1 MLCSRRCGLTCIDRP
16 SSLQMVAD
24 PGSAVSTHTTGDRL
38 FRVTARLGDTNA
50 RGCVDDVAL
59 LVFFEAARAVAL
71 RELGLPYDQI
81 QARGVNA
88 LTIKARLTNHSCAQM
103 EDPLVVR
110 TSIGEAGRLRFSF
123 VYEIRRETDDA
134 LVASG
139 ETLHILVDAG
149 SGQPSRV
156 PDWFYGALEPM
167 RRRDPR

>member
-1 MLCSRRCGLTCIDRP
+1 
-16 SSLQMVAD
+16 MVAE
-24 PGSAVSTHTTGDRL
+24 PGSAASAQAAGGDRL

-88 LTIKARLTNHSCAQM
+88 LTIKARLTNHNCAQM

-123 VYEIRRETDDA
+123 LYEIRRETDDA

-167 RRRDPR
+167 RRRAPR

>member
-1 MLCSRRCGLTCIDRP
+1 MADP
-16 SSLQMVAD
+16 SS
-24 PGSAVSTHTTGDRL
+24 AVRAQATGDRL

-50 RGCVDDVAL
+50 RGCVDDIAL

-71 RELGLPYDQI
+71 RELGLPYEEI

-88 LTIKARLTNHSCAQM
+88 LTIKARLTNHSCAQI
-103 EDPLVVR
+103 EDPLVVH

-123 VYEIRRETDDA
+123 LYQIRRETDDA

-149 SGQPSRV
+149 GGQPTRV

-167 RRRDPR
+167 RGRGRGDA

>member
-1 MLCSRRCGLTCIDRP
+1 
-16 SSLQMVAD
+16 MVAD
-24 PGSAVSTHTTGDRL
+24 TGSAVSAHATGDRI

-50 RGCVDDVAL
+50 RGCVDNVAL
-59 LVFFEAARAVAL
+59 LVFFEAARALAL

-103 EDPLVVR
+103 EDRLVVR

-123 VYEIRRETDDA
+123 LYEVRRETDDA

-139 ETLHILVDAG
+139 ETLHILVDAA

-156 PDWFYGALEPM
+156 PDWFYAALEPM
-167 RRRDPR
+167 RRRELGDA